1 MSFLHFK
8 PEIWSAEL
16 QVALEKALVYGG
28 PQVVNHDYEGDIA
41 NAGDTVRI
49 TSISDP
55 TINTYI
61 PGSTTIVPEQLTDAQ
76 RTLVVDQSK
85 YFAFEVDDVDQ
96 RQIAG
101 SVMSTA
107 AERAAYKLADTIDQY
122 IASFYTTANTANTIA
137 STGSP
142 VSVVT
147 DTAAKDAYN
156 KVLVPLRTA
165 LTKANVPTPGRYVI
179 VPPEFYGALLQ
190 DDRFIKVNESGD
202 GGQAL
207 RNGYVGRAAGFD
219 IFESNNVPVPTADVF
234 ALSAGVRSA
243 ISMATQIN
251 KVEAY
256 RPQDSFSDALKGLN
270 LYGAKTIRPEALTVA
285 YVAVS

>member
-1 MSFLHFK
+1 MTFLHFK

-16 QVALEKALVYGG
+16 LVALEKTLIYGG
-28 PQVVNHDYEGDIA
+28 PQVVNHDYEGDIS

-61 PGSTTIVPEQLTDAQ
+61 PGSTVINPEQLTDAQ
-76 RTLVVDQSK
+76 RTLVIDQSK
-85 YFAFEVDDVDQ
+85 YFAFEVDDVDT

-101 SVMSTA
+101 NVMTTA
-107 AERAAYKLADTIDQY
+107 AERAAYRLADTIDQY
-122 IASFYTTANTANTIA
+122 LASFYTQANVANTLG

-142 VSVVT
+142 ITISS
-147 DTAAKDAYN
+147 AASSTDAYS

-165 LTKANVPTPGRYVI
+165 LTKANVPTMGRYVI
-179 VPPEFYGALLQ
+179 GSPEFIGALLQ
-190 DDRFIKVNESGD
+190 DGRLIKANESGD
-202 GGQAL
+202 TTAL
-207 RNGYVGRAAGFD
+207 RNGHIGRLAGFD
-219 IFESNNVPVPTADVF
+219 IFESNNVPVPTTGVA
-234 ALSAGVRSA
+234 ALTAGVSSA

-270 LYGAKTIRPEALTVA
+270 LYGAKVVRPEALGVA

>member
-1 MSFLHFK
+1 MTFLHFK

-16 QVALEKALVYGG
+16 QVALEKALIYGG

-55 TINTYI
+55 TINTYV
-61 PGSTTIVPEQLTDAQ
+61 PGSTSIVPEQLTDAQ

-85 YFAFEVDDVDQ
+85 YFAFEVDDVDT

-101 SVMSTA
+101 NVMTTA

-122 IASFYTTANTANTIA
+122 IASFYTSANSANTLG
-137 STGSP
+137 SSGSP
-142 VSVVT
+142 ITVSS
-147 DTAAKDAYN
+147 AASSTDAYS

-165 LTKANVPTPGRYVI
+165 MAKANIPTQGRYVI
-179 VPPEFYGALLQ
+179 GSPEFIGALLQ
-190 DDRFIKVNESGD
+190 DGRLIKANESGD
-202 GGQAL
+202 GGAAL
-207 RNGYVGRAAGFD
+207 RNGLIGRLAGFD
-219 IFESNNVPVPTADVF
+219 IYESNNCPIPTAGVA
-234 ALSAGVRSA
+234 ALTAGVSSA

-270 LYGAKTIRPEALTVA
+270 LYGAKVVRPEALAVA

>member
-16 QVALEKALVYGG
+16 LVALEKQLVYGG
-28 PQVVNHDYEGDIA
+28 PLVVNHDYEGEIA

-55 TINTYI
+55 DIFDYVPGVTVIN
-61 PGSTTIVPEQLTDAQ
+61 PQQLADAQ

-85 YFAFEVDDVDQ
+85 AFAFEVDDVDA

-107 AERAAYKLADTIDQY
+107 AERSAYKLADTIDQY
-122 IASFYTTANTANTIA
+122 IASFYTSVNVANTLGSTGAPVTVSSAAA
-137 STGSP
+137 ST
-142 VSVVT
+142 
-147 DTAAKDAYN
+147 DAYS

-165 LTKANVPTPGRYVI
+165 MAKANIPTQGRYI
-179 VPPEFYGALLQ
+179 IGSPEFVGALLQ
-190 DDRFIKVNESGD
+190 DGRLIKVNESGD
-202 GGQAL
+202 SDAL
-207 RNGYVGRAAGFD
+207 RNGHIGRLAGFE
-219 IFESNNVPVPTADVF
+219 IFESNNVPEPTAGV
-234 ALSAGVRSA
+234 AAISAGVSSA

-270 LYGAKTIRPEALTVA
+270 LYGAKVIRPEALAVA